1 MTDRRQRTGALATG
15 ADSGGARAA
24 AFKDKGYATSL
35 TVRDE
40 AVGRNT
46 ASVSRPAGG
55 NMSSL
60 SGQAGMQAFAAYT
73 VAKHDAA
80 ELTKP
85 PALEYGDQKLRVSA
99 ICPVAVDK
107 PHVE

>member
-1 MTDRRQRTGALATG
+1 
-15 ADSGGARAA
+15 
-24 AFKDKGYATSL
+24 
-35 TVRDE
+35 
-40 AVGRNT
+40 
-46 ASVSRPAGG
+46 
-55 NMSSL
+55 MSSL